1 MEFSHFCFT
10 ENERLG
16 HLTSAVSLSVSDC
29 IFTNHLPLSAENGQ
43 IFPGY
48 AHPLVRLSLPHENYP
63 PTCLLKMTINTDTH
77 TPDSDLTRCTH
88 KKYGRKQIPQDEK
101 LQLNVTVWSPLQ
113 TEMNRETMQYA
124 QYIVIFSSGAQDS

>member
-77 TPDSDLTRCTH
+77 THTR
-88 KKYGRKQIPQDEK
+88 
-101 LQLNVTVWSPLQ
+101 
-113 TEMNRETMQYA
+113 
-124 QYIVIFSSGAQDS
+124 F

>member
-77 TPDSDLTRCTH
+77 THTPDSDLTRCTH
-88 KKYGRKQIPQDEK
+88 KKYGRKT
-101 LQLNVTVWSPLQ
+101 NST
-113 TEMNRETMQYA
+113 
-124 QYIVIFSSGAQDS
+124 G